1 MSLIFIQI
9 LHQHKIGY
17 QGTERAQ
24 AGVFN
29 QWIKLQIIISLQMAA
44 LQKHKEQNKGKKR
57 GEVLVGVQRQEEI
70 WTICARP

>member
-9 LHQHKIGY
+9 LHKHKIGY
-17 QGTERAQ
+17 QGTECAQ

-44 LQKHKEQNKGKKR
+44 LQKDKEQKEGKKR
-57 GEVLVGVQRQEEI
+57 GKF
-70 WTICARP
+70 